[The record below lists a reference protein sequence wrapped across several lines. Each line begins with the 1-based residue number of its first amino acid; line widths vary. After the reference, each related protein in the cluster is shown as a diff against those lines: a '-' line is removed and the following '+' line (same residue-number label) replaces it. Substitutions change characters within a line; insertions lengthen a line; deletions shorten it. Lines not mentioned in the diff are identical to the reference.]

1 MAPGMRARL
10 PRGLAS
16 TLAVVLIAGGCTGQD
31 HADHDAAGAVTT
43 PSGEA
48 SPAAE
53 NAADEGHGGH
63 HAAPGPTAKPIPLR
77 AGERRSS
84 LRLASAYT
92 PQAPYGVGTDD
103 YRCFLLDPD
112 LRADTALTGFD
123 IRPDNLD
130 MVHHVILFRVPAA
143 KVAKAEALDGETE
156 GEGWTCFGGS
166 GLEDG
171 PGEQLDDAGW
181 LGAWAPGGGEQRY
194 RRGLGIPLER
204 GDRVVAQI
212 HYNLLG
218 GEGADRSGVVLRTTG
233 PRATRGITPLSTML
247 LPAPVELP
255 CRPDN
260 RGPLCEREAA
270 LADVKERFGS
280 RAGATADLLHFLCGS
295 KPAAATEQTCTRTL
309 AEPMTVRGVAGHMH
323 LLGTSIRI
331 DASRAGGPWET
342 LLDVPVWNF
351 DDQGSRAIDP
361 VRLNTWDKVRV
372 TCRHAQWLRDQQP
385 SFEAERRDRY
395 VLWGEGS
402 TDEMCLGM
410 LLTTQE

>member
-1 MAPGMRARL
+1 MAAGMSARL
-10 PRGLAS
+10 SRGLAWAL
-16 TLAVVLIAGGCTGQD
+16 TTVLIASGCTGTD
-31 HADHDAAGAVTT
+31 HADHDAARAGAT
-43 PSGEA
+43 PSGDA

-53 NAADEGHGGH
+53 GAADEGHGH

-77 AGERRSS
+77 AGERRST
-84 LRLASAYT
+84 LTLASAYT

-103 YRCFLLDPD
+103 YRCFLLDPG

-218 GEGADRSGVVLRTTG
+218 GQGADRSGVVLRTTG

-255 CRPDN
+255 CRPEN

-295 KPAAATEQTCTRTL
+295 KPAAATEQSCTRTL

-361 VRLNTWDKVRV
+361 VRLDTWDKVRV

-410 LLTTQE
+410 LLTTKE